1 MSEKNKNI
9 VKDVNEAFSKNSIE
23 GVLEYCTDNVEWTMH
38 GDRAVKGKTA
48 IRKWMSEM
56 EGMDPPT
63 FTVEEIV
70 AEADTVVC
78 RGDMK
83 MKDKD
88 GKWGDYAYCDI
99 YHITNG
105 KIDELNSYVVKQ
117 KTTADDQKA
126 ARA

>member
-1 MSEKNKNI
+1 MSEKNKKI
-9 VKDVNEAFSKNSIE
+9 VKGVNEAFSKNSIE
-23 GVLEYCTDNVEWTMH
+23 GFLEYCTDNVEWTIH
-38 GDRAVKGKTA
+38 GDRTVKGKSA

-63 FTVEEIV
+63 FSVEEMV
-70 AEADTVVC
+70 AEGDTVVC

-88 GKWGDYAYCDI
+88 GKLGDYAYCDI
-99 YHITNG
+99 YHFSTD

-117 KTTADDQKA
+117 KTAADDQKA